1 MLTIIKS
8 KGKSS
13 CRIIENNSV
22 MLNYL
27 QNYKLSINHYQL
39 KKRGEFMDCIFCK
52 IAEGEIPSKK
62 LYEDEKVIA
71 FYDISPEAPIHF
83 LVIPKKHI
91 KSVNEVNEE
100 NANIISHIFL
110 VINKLVK
117 ELNIAETGYRI
128 VNNCGKDGG
137 QTVDHMHFHVL
148 GQRELK
154 WPPG

>member
-1 MLTIIKS
+1 
-8 KGKSS
+8 
-13 CRIIENNSV
+13 
-22 MLNYL
+22 
-27 QNYKLSINHYQL
+27 
-39 KKRGEFMDCIFCK
+39 MDCIFCK

-71 FYDISPEAPIHF
+71 FHDISPEAPIHF

-91 KSVNEVNEE
+91 KSVNELNEE

>member
-1 MLTIIKS
+1 
-8 KGKSS
+8 
-13 CRIIENNSV
+13 
-22 MLNYL
+22 
-27 QNYKLSINHYQL
+27 
-39 KKRGEFMDCIFCK
+39 MDCIFCK

-91 KSVNEVNEE
+91 KSVNELNEE

>member
-1 MLTIIKS
+1 
-8 KGKSS
+8 
-13 CRIIENNSV
+13 
-22 MLNYL
+22 
-27 QNYKLSINHYQL
+27 
-39 KKRGEFMDCIFCK
+39 MDCIFCK
-52 IAEGEIPSKK
+52 IAEGKIPSKK

-71 FYDISPEAPIHF
+71 FHDISPEAPIHF